1 MLFGKRILLI
11 IGGGISA
18 YRSLELIRLLRKRGC
33 SVSTCLTEG
42 GSNFV
47 TPLSVSALAG
57 EKVHQDLFDLTDESE
72 MGHIELS
79 RAADLVVVAPCT
91 ADFMAKIANGFANDL
106 ASTLLLATDRPLLL
120 APAMNVRMWNHPSTK
135 RNHSTLM
142 SDGAYFV
149 GPNDGEMACGDFGPG
164 RMSEPEQ
171 IALEA
176 EKILKSGPLKNT
188 HVIVTSGPTH
198 EPIDPIRYIGN
209 RSSGAQ
215 GTAIA
220 TALSNL
226 GADVT
231 FISGPSSVEHPSG
244 VKLVKVET
252 AEQMFDAVNNALPA
266 KVAIFAAAVADWK
279 VASEQEQKIKKVK
292 GKGTPNLVLLENKD
306 ILKFISGL
314 KENRP
319 ELVIGF
325 AAETENVIEQASLKR
340 SRKGCDWIVANKV
353 GGNSKVMGGK
363 LNEVVL
369 ICETEAEEWP
379 EMLKEKVALKLVK
392 RILEKLK

>member
-1 MLFGKRILLI
+1 MLFGKRILLV

-33 SVSTCLTEG
+33 TVSTCLTEG

-57 EKVHQDLFDLTDESE
+57 GKVHQDLFDLTDEAA

-91 ADFMAKIANGFANDL
+91 ADFMAKIANGLANDL
-106 ASTLLLATDRPLLL
+106 ASTLLLATDKPILL
-120 APAMNVRMWNHPSTK
+120 APAMNVRMWSHPSTK
-135 RNHSTLM
+135 RNYSTLI

-171 IALEA
+171 IVIEV
-176 EKILKSGPLKNT
+176 EQILRSGPLKNT

-220 TALSNL
+220 SALSNL

-231 FISGPSSVEHPSG
+231 FISGPASVEYPSG
-244 VKLVKVET
+244 VKIIKVET
-252 AEQMFDAVNNALPA
+252 AEQMFAAVSNALPA

-279 VASEQEQKIKKVK
+279 VETEQDQKIKKAK
-292 GKGTPNLVLLENKD
+292 GEGTPNLILLENKD
-306 ILKFISGL
+306 ILKFVSEL

-325 AAETENVIEQASLKR
+325 AAETENVIEQASKKR
-340 SRKGCDWIVANKV
+340 SRKGCDWIVANEV
-353 GGNSKVMGGK
+353 GGNSKVMGGVFNK
-363 LNEVVL
+363 VVL
-369 ICETEAEEWP
+369 ISETVAEEWP
-379 EMLKEKVALKLVK
+379 EMSKEKVALKLVK
-392 RILEKLK
+392 RILEKLQ